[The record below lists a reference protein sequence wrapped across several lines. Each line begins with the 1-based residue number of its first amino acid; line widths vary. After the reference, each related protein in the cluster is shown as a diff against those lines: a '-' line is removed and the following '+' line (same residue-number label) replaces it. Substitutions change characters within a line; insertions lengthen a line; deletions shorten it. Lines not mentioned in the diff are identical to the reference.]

1 MWSPTK
7 STKCCATCI
16 YWQGYRK
23 DKKSHFEV
31 ESPGTRAKCSVGA
44 LTMVT
49 PGPTASEGRNC
60 KKYVKLGQVYYL
72 GKRTN

>member
-44 LTMVT
+44 LTMVI
-49 PGPTASEGRNC
+49 PGPCAHEGHNC
-60 KKYVKLGQVYYL
+60 KKYVKLG
-72 GKRTN
+72 